1 MQSEYF
7 VDVLVA
13 GGGAS
18 GVSAAVGA
26 SQAGATVLLIERNSY
41 LGGEGAHA
49 GIGALC
55 AVYTCGEN
63 PVKCVAGVCDQ
74 ILEEMHR
81 LLPNSTETIIS
92 AAGNKNIQFKPEYM
106 KVALDNLLDNKGVK
120 YLLHSN
126 IISAKR
132 EGNNIKS
139 IKCIDDEG
147 EFTVYA
153 KTFVDATGD
162 ANLAHMGGAK
172 TLWGDESGGVMAAT
186 LPFRLCGVDISKD
199 MSPAAVENAVKK
211 AKAAGIPNL
220 TRERGFIL
228 KMTGSQEV
236 IVLLPSVI
244 PTGLSAE
251 ELTQMEKFTRGQAL
265 YYLEAFRRFMPGME
279 NCELTMIG
287 PSIGFRETRRIAGKY
302 MLTADDVLNRR
313 KSPEGVARGGWKP
326 EIHSKLNEAA
336 VYLDVPGASYYD
348 IPLGCLQSVDTE
360 NLFGSG
366 RLICADS
373 QAMAASRVMGTCLAT
388 GHAAGAAAAIQAKTG
403 ETELDV
409 HLVQEELKRQKAL
422 I

>member
-7 VDVLVA
+7 VDVLIA
-13 GGGAS
+13 GGGVS
-18 GVSAAVGA
+18 GVSAAIGA
-26 SQAGATVLLIERNSY
+26 SQAGVNVLLIERNAY

-63 PVKCVAGVCDQ
+63 PVKCVAGVCD
-74 ILEEMHR
+74 LVLDEMHR
-81 LLPNSTETIIS
+81 LSPNSTETIIS

-106 KVALDNLLDNKGVK
+106 KVALDNLLDKHNVK
-120 YLLHSN
+120 YFLHTN
-126 IISAKR
+126 IISVER
-132 EGNNIKS
+132 DGNLIKS
-139 IKCIDDEG
+139 VKCHDDEG

-172 TLWGDESGGVMAAT
+172 TLWGDENGGVMAAT

-199 MSPAAVENAVKK
+199 MSPNAVENAVKK

-265 YYLEAFRRFMPGME
+265 HYVEAFRRFMPGME

-287 PSIGFRETRRIAGKY
+287 PSIGFRETRRIDGKY

-313 KSPEGVARGGWKP
+313 KSKEGVARGGWKP

-388 GHAAGAAAAIQAKTG
+388 GHAAGVAAAIQG
-403 ETELDV
+403 ETGKLDV
-409 HLVQEELKRQKAL
+409 NSVREELIKQNAL